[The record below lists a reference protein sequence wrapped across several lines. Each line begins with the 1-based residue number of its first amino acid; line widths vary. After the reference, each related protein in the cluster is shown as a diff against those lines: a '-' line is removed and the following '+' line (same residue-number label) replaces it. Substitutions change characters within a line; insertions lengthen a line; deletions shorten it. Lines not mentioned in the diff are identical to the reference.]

1 VAQAFQP
8 VANRSAR
15 SALSEILRLRL
26 RMTFKSLTA
35 LNHAHPGGHSGTT
48 GWKACP
54 YSFYI
59 CCGRNTVIVIP
70 NEAGWSWEGAGEGSP
85 RSDSVCRVG
94 SVLATY
100 YVYKITNRTRQRYI
114 GVINGLRRRVSEHK
128 HRLIPG
134 FTSKYFLER
143 LVYCEETD
151 DVGAAFARETE
162 LKGWRR
168 SKKIAVI
175 QKVSPM
181 VRPEP

>member
-1 VAQAFQP
+1 
-8 VANRSAR
+8 
-15 SALSEILRLRL
+15 
-26 RMTFKSLTA
+26 MTCA
-35 LNHAHPGGHSGTT
+35 A
-48 GWKACP
+48 A
-54 YSFYI
+54 
-59 CCGRNTVIVIP
+59 
-70 NEAGWSWEGAGEGSP
+70 
-85 RSDSVCRVG
+85 
-94 SVLATY
+94 
-100 YVYKITNRTRQRYI
+100 
-114 GVINGLRRRVSEHK
+114 VSEHK

-151 DVGAAFARETE
+151 DVGAAIARETE